1 MTTEKMPTVVLV
13 EPEITE
19 SNLSFKWN
27 FEKVKNSLEAFT
39 EKYKGLVVTDDN
51 LKDMEKARREVVHI
65 RTALSKFR
73 ADGRRKLKEPS
84 DRFSKQC
91 DELIAVVTDVEMPIN
106 QQLEVYEEKR
116 REELKER
123 ITSEYR
129 AKASNMGLDIRF
141 WQLDMPERWFNR
153 TQKWSETCND
163 VDRLIKDQ
171 LVHQKE
177 VEGLEELNKA
187 KKDLMN
193 STIEAMNIK
202 YELKT
207 PLTPVAVFGSQSNV
221 FDYSLTDIKEMIESK
236 AKAQKEME
244 DRAVQMAKEKAAEK
258 KEEPVHDEQP
268 VCPPPEEEE
277 PVQEPPED
285 ISLSDEDIT
294 VNLHFTFKDEDK
306 DKIRVMLCGFMNWLK
321 DNGAKNVTVTR
332 EE

>member
-1 MTTEKMPTVVLV
+1 MTTEKVPTVVLV

-19 SNLSFKWN
+19 NNLSFKWN
-27 FEKVKNSLEAFT
+27 FEKVKDSLEAFT
-39 EKYKGLVVTDDN
+39 EKYRGLVVTDDN

-73 ADGRRKLKEPS
+73 ADGRRKLKAPS
-84 DRFSKQC
+84 DTFSRQC

-129 AKASNMGLDIRF
+129 AKASNMGLDMRF
-141 WQLDMPERWFNR
+141 WQLDMPEKWFNR

-187 KKDLMN
+187 KENLMN
-193 STIEAMNIK
+193 TTIEAVNIK
-202 YELKT
+202 YGLKT
-207 PLTPVAVFGSQSNV
+207 PLDPVAVFGRPSDI
-221 FDYSLTDIKEMIESK
+221 FDYSLKDIKDMIECT
-236 AKAQKEME
+236 AKVRKEME
-244 DRAVQMAKEKAAEK
+244 DRAVQMAKEKAAVE
-258 KEEPVHDEQP
+258 KEEPVQDELP

-285 ISLSDEDIT
+285 IPLPDGDIT
-294 VNLHFTFKDEDK
+294 VNLRFTFKDGDK

-321 DNGAKNVTVTR
+321 DNGARDVTVTR
-332 EE
+332 KE

>member
-39 EKYKGLVVTDDN
+39 EKYRGLVVTDEN

-73 ADGRRKLKEPS
+73 ADGRRKLKAPS
-84 DRFSKQC
+84 DTFSRQC

-123 ITSEYR
+123 ITKEYQ
-129 AKASNMGLDIRF
+129 AKASAIGLDMRF
-141 WQLDMPERWFNR
+141 WQLDIPEKWFNR

-193 STIEAMNIK
+193 STIGCMNIK

-207 PLTPVAVFGSQSNV
+207 PLTPVSVFGSQSDV

-258 KEEPVHDEQP
+258 KEEPVHDEPP
-268 VCPPPEEEE
+268 VCPPPEEED

-285 ISLSDEDIT
+285 IPIPEEDIT
-294 VNLHFTFKDEDK
+294 VNLRFTFKDEEK
-306 DKIRVMLCGFMNWLK
+306 VKIRVMLCWFIGWLK
-321 DNGAKNVTVTR
+321 DKGARNVAVTR